1 MYILSYEP
9 IEKGIHISEESL
21 KGLDRVILSIRER
34 YKIFLKPVL
43 NNSFEAMYDPFGSIE
58 RYIYE
63 GNVAYEHKPYGGFKI
78 KCLAIVRQM
87 TNDLMFYELKRIYT
101 LIQSAEDFNNY
112 KSYEDYLLQN
122 FHYLWDPYHLPDHIL
137 NKISRFSAYTL
148 DTLISMIITLQP
160 EKLLGDYIKVSIIQ
174 FCYNH

>member
-21 KGLDRVILSIRER
+21 KCLNKVIQSVRDRYTS
-34 YKIFLKPVL
+34 FLKPVL
-43 NNSFEAMYDPFGSIE
+43 NNSFEAMYDPFGSIKK
-58 RYIYE
+58 YIYE
-63 GNVAYEHKPYGGFKI
+63 GNVTYEYKPYGESKM
-78 KCLAIVRQM
+78 KSVTIVGQI

-101 LIQSAEDFNNY
+101 LIRSAEDFNNY

-148 DTLISMIITLQP
+148 DTLISMIITLES
-160 EKLLGDYIKVSIIQ
+160 EKLLGDYMKTSIIQ

>member
-1 MYILSYEP
+1 MYILSCEP
-9 IEKGIHISEESL
+9 IEKGLYVSKESL
-21 KGLDRVILSIRER
+21 KGLDRVILSVRDR
-34 YKIFLKPVL
+34 YKIFLKTVL
-43 NNSFEAMYDPFGSIE
+43 NNSFEAMYDPFGSIK

-63 GNVAYEHKPYGGFKI
+63 GSVAYEHKPYGGFKI
-78 KCLAIVRQM
+78 KCLRIVKQM

-112 KSYEDYLLQN
+112 KSYEDYLLKTFN
-122 FHYLWDPYHLPDHIL
+122 YLWDPYHLPNNVLD
-137 NKISRFSAYTL
+137 KISRFSAYTL
-148 DTLISMIITLQP
+148 DTLISMIITLQS